1 MSDSSAWTEAD
12 SRQFLDLADVAVP
25 GRREQQEVL
34 LSLIPAAP
42 SDAFLVADL
51 GCGGGLLLEQVL
63 ERFPASRA
71 AGYDGS
77 ETMRAAAAERLAR
90 FGGRATLYA
99 FDLADNGWTSALGS
113 GLRCVI
119 SSLCLHHA
127 DDAGKQ
133 RAFREIHDGLEPGG
147 ALIIAD
153 VIEPA
158 TVIAHRA
165 ADSAWD
171 RATREQSL
179 ALTGSLDAYERAVSE
194 GWSPHADAPPEPGEM
209 PARIFE
215 QLKWLEQAGFP
226 DPDVFW
232 MRAGIAIFGGYR

>member
-1 MSDSSAWTEAD
+1 MSDTSAWTEAD

-25 GRREQQEVL
+25 GRREQLEVL
-34 LSLIPAAP
+34 LSLVPA
-42 SDAFLVADL
+42 SESEAFLLADL
-51 GCGGGLLLEQVL
+51 GCGGGVLLEQVL
-63 ERFPASRA
+63 QRFPASRV

-90 FGGRATLYA
+90 FGDRATLHA
-99 FDLADNGWTSALGS
+99 FDLADDGWTSALGS

-127 DDAGKQ
+127 EDAAKQ
-133 RAFREIHDGLEPGG
+133 RAFREICTRLEPRG
-147 ALIIAD
+147 ALLIAD

-158 TVIAHRA
+158 TPSAHRA
-165 ADSAWD
+165 ADAAWH
-171 RATREQSL
+171 RIAREQSL
-179 ALTGSLDAYERAVSE
+179 TLTGSLDTYDEAVRK
-194 GWSPHADAPPEPGEM
+194 GWAPGEEAKDEPGEM
-209 PARIFE
+209 PARLFD

-226 DPDVFW
+226 HVDVFW